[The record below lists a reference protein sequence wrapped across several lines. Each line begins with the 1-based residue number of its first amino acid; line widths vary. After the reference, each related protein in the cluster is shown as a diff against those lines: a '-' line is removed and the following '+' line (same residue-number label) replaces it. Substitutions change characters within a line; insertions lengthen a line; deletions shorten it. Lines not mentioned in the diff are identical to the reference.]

1 MGSSMYDYC
10 SLLFCEVIINSSE
23 DALLYVRNVQE
34 SILVLAS
41 IVNIFHHFV
50 AWQERLAVD
59 EKRESLFLGELNALP
74 HDLLELKA
82 GEVVWNEEP
91 ANNDDY
97 WWVEFNRT
105 YFVLSIFWV
114 ILLFLSFSQMTG
126 IFSGYFSRM
135 FADWAARSSISMVRA

>member
-1 MGSSMYDYC
+1 MY
-10 SLLFCEVIINSSE
+10 LLV
-23 DALLYVRNVQE
+23 
-34 SILVLAS
+34 AS

-50 AWQERLAVD
+50 AWQERLAID
-59 EKRESLFLGELNALP
+59 EERESLLLGKLDAFP

-82 GEVVWNEEP
+82 SEVVWNEEP

-97 WWVEFNRT
+97 LWVKFNRT

-135 FADWAARSSISMVRA
+135 FADWAARSSIRIVHA